1 MDNNDNMVI
10 LMANLIVEMA
20 SNSSADFEEALMLF
34 DFKRQLGP
42 QGYDPQKLLP
52 LVRRIS
58 GAFIDNDDASFTRVD
73 LIDAI
78 VYTSKVEFSTD
89 FYLGLD
95 EDTFRDLIY
104 MLAEQKRAVYKE
116 EYYDETELDALLEEL
131 A

>member
-1 MDNNDNMVI
+1 M
-10 LMANLIVEMA
+10 
-20 SNSSADFEEALMLF
+20 
-34 DFKRQLGP
+34 GP
-42 QGYDPQKLLP
+42 QGYDPKKLLP

-58 GAFIDNDDASFTRVD
+58 GAFIDNDDASFTRAD

-116 EYYDETELDALLEEL
+116 EYYDETELDALLEKL